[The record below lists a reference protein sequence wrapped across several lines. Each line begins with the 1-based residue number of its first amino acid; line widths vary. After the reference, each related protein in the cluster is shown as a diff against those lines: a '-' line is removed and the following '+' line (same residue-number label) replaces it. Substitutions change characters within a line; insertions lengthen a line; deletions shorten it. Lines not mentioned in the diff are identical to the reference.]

1 VSTRRRIFVLTTVL
15 ICLRAGITAQEP
27 QTTFRATTRL
37 IVHAVTVRDAT
48 GQPIAGLG
56 PADFDVVEDGRPQ
69 TVAFVEFQRLEDS
82 IDRVPLPAATD
93 PADSL
98 QPARPTRQGIRIPSA
113 GDGRY
118 RSRRLLI
125 LYFDLSSMS
134 TPDAERAYSGAIGY
148 VERRLTPAD
157 AVAIIT
163 FDAGI
168 VRVREDFT
176 DDRERLSAR
185 LRLLA
190 AGGDVNGDGVADEVE
205 AGSTFGEND
214 AEFNMFSSDRQLAA
228 LQRTADDLRGIPE
241 QKTLVYFGSGLRLNG
256 TNNQAQVR
264 ATVNAAARANVTI
277 NPIDARG
284 LVAFAPLGDATR
296 AGTGGIG
303 LFSGAQA
310 QSTITRFQRSQDT
323 LYTLARDTGG
333 EALFDQNDLMT
344 GVVRAADAVSS
355 YYLIGYYSTQ
365 TQDDGRFRRV
375 KVTLRGRGDV
385 RLAYREGYTADKVF
399 AAFTEADKERQLEE
413 ALRLDQPLTDVRMAV
428 EINVFRLNRSEYYV
442 PVSVKIPGREIALAR
457 SRGAARTRLD
467 VIGEVKD
474 DYGVTHRNL
483 RDALDIRID
492 QETESAWA
500 SRPLQY
506 QTGFTLLPGAY
517 VLKMLVRDA
526 TTGRIGTYEMPF
538 SVANAELERAAAPMS
553 TVVLSNQQ
561 VGADGAL
568 HSVQMRMSAD
578 KVNPLV
584 VDGRQWLPSVTR
596 VFAVGRDLHVL
607 AHAYRTSMVAPE
619 PLVSYVGLYRAGVK
633 VRESAP
639 IVIPDASVSMT
650 RDVIPLAFVMPL
662 ADLEPGEYDCQFTL
676 LLAGGEGRASFWR
689 TRIMLVR

>member
-1 VSTRRRIFVLTTVL
+1 MT
-15 ICLRAGITAQEP
+15 
-27 QTTFRATTRL
+27 
-37 IVHAVTVRDAT
+37 
-48 GQPIAGLG
+48 
-56 PADFDVVEDGRPQ
+56 
-69 TVAFVEFQRLEDS
+69 
-82 IDRVPLPAATD
+82 
-93 PADSL
+93 
-98 QPARPTRQGIRIPSA
+98 
-113 GDGRY
+113 
-118 RSRRLLI
+118 
-125 LYFDLSSMS
+125 
-134 TPDAERAYSGAIGY
+134 
-148 VERRLTPAD
+148 
-157 AVAIIT
+157 
-163 FDAGI
+163 AGI

-205 AGSTFGEND
+205 AGSAFGEND

-228 LQRTADDLRGIPE
+228 LQRTADDVRGIPE

-296 AGTGGIG
+296 AGAGGIG

-375 KVTLRGRGDV
+375 KVTVRGRGDV

-399 AAFTEADKERQLEE
+399 AAFTDADKERQLEE

-538 SVANAELERAAAPMS
+538 SVVNAELERAAAPMS

-619 PLVSYVGLYRAGVK
+619 PLVSYVGLYRGGVK

-639 IVIPDASVSMT
+639 LVIPDASASTT

-662 ADLEPGEYDCQFTL
+662 ADLDPGEYDCQFTL
-676 LLAGGEGRASFWR
+676 LLAGGGGRASFWR
-689 TRIMLVR
+689 TRIVLVR